1 MKRSLTLCLTL
12 CLAIACGESADPSV
26 NNTTNNNPTP
36 TDMGNDTPDQPV
48 TPTDMNNMTPDMPD
62 MPVTPTDMPD
72 MMNPTA
78 CAVSENFKGQIGGRK
93 DNDGGVYATDD
104 SSYAADSGLAAAWT
118 LLDGYKAGGKF
129 PDNDP
134 ATMGNDECNVEIAVP
149 TAEQVQVTGARVTGV
164 FYSKMNGARVIVQ
177 DKQRGLLL
185 FLPPAVAPDGA
196 TADSTSIKV
205 GQTINFKITGVKRFA
220 CSTPQVSNISG
231 FEITAENQPVYVKEM
246 TGQDVTIADYM
257 KVVKIGGALTNFSMC
272 GTTGRCFVM
281 EHGPD
286 GAKKTINY
294 RSTSNFLDAMD
305 NGKCATFVGPL
316 GAFPDV
322 FAATAEN
329 PAVPQ
334 LNSDNFDWTSYI
346 E

>member
-12 CLAIACGESADPSV
+12 CLAIACGDTTDPSV
-26 NNTTNNNPTP
+26 NNNTTNNNMP
-36 TDMGNDTPDQPV
+36 TDMGNNTPDQPV
-48 TPTDMNNMTPDMPD
+48 TPTDMPVTQPDMPD
-62 MPVTPTDMPD
+62 MPVMQPDMPD
-72 MMNPTA
+72 MQTMA

-104 SSYAADSGLAAAWT
+104 SSYAANSGIAAAWT
-118 LLDGYKAGGKF
+118 LLEGYQAGGKF
-129 PDNDP
+129 PSNDE
-134 ATMGNDECNVEIAVP
+134 ATMDNECNAEVAVP
-149 TAEQVQVTGARVTGV
+149 AAEQVQVTGARVTGV
-164 FYSKMNGARVIVQ
+164 FYSKTSGARVIVQ
-177 DKQRGLLL
+177 DKQRALLL

-196 TADSTSIKV
+196 NADSTSIKV
-205 GQTINFKITGVKRFA
+205 GQTIDFKITGVKRFA
-220 CSTPQVSNISG
+220 CSTPQVSNISD
-231 FEITAENQPVYVKEM
+231 FAITAENQPVYVKEL
-246 TGQDVTIADYM
+246 TGQDVTIADYL

-272 GTTGRCFVM
+272 GTTGRCFVL
-281 EHGPD
+281 EHGPV

-322 FAATAEN
+322 FAATADK

-334 LNSDNFDWTSYI
+334 LNSDNFDWTSFI